1 MGARAAKEGSRSVF
15 RNGDGSVRSGV
26 GVRHQAV
33 RPESAQRRCIVI
45 PRGIFLAGVA
55 ALLPVVAASSL
66 AHGAPTEAPRPPFS
80 PPLTDLVLTRTL
92 WRSLHDGAEIM
103 VRRRYDVQFVA
114 DGRDY
119 RLDGKLIDAAVA
131 APPALAAFA
140 AMEKD
145 RPDTSLFPVRIDA
158 TGRILADG
166 TPPPPGAH
174 AQLDRVARSVI
185 EQSGLGAQDKLAAN
199 QQLGLLTGGA
209 GAIGNLPSDLFRP
222 QPGERRE
229 RRRLSLPGGMEGAI
243 EVAIT
248 VRAGAAGTLPQTVE
262 RVVTTT
268 LEGTTRVSRE
278 LWSFERK

>member
-1 MGARAAKEGSRSVF
+1 M
-15 RNGDGSVRSGV
+15 
-26 GVRHQAV
+26 
-33 RPESAQRRCIVI
+33 I

-55 ALLPVVAASSL
+55 ALLPVAAASSL
-66 AHGAPTEAPRPPFS
+66 AHGAPTEAPRPQFS

-103 VRRRYDVQFVA
+103 VRRRYDVRFVA

-140 AMEKD
+140 AMEKE

-166 TPPPPGAH
+166 TPPPPGAR
-174 AQLDRVARSVI
+174 AQLDQVARFAI
-185 EQSGLGAQDKLAAN
+185 GQSGLGAQDKLAAN
-199 QQLGLLTGGA
+199 QQLGLLTGGV

-229 RRRLSLPGGMEGAI
+229 RRRLSLPGGMEGEV

-248 VRAGAAGTLPQTVE
+248 VRAGAADTLPQTVE

-278 LWSFERK
+278 LWSFEPK